1 MKTSCIS
8 RSDDDGGHDD
18 LVFSMMINMNL
29 DLSIITSRIVAKAP
43 LTGDLRAIVSS
54 SVDLITSST

>member
-8 RSDDDGGHDD
+8 RSDDDDGGHDD

-29 DLSIITSRIVAKAP
+29 DLSIITSRSAP
-43 LTGDLRAIVSS
+43 WTGDLRAIVSS
-54 SVDLITSST
+54 SVDLIISSS